1 MGIVSECLRVDYEL
15 VKSRMI
21 TWIGDITIST
31 IVLGIGIELE
41 YSKEYY
47 H

>member
-15 VKSRMI
+15 AKSRTM
-21 TWIGDITIST
+21 TWIGDITIGA
-31 IVLGIGIELE
+31 IVLGIGIELKCG
-41 YSKEYY
+41 KEYY

>member
-15 VKSRMI
+15 VKSRTM
-21 TWIGDITIST
+21 TWIGDVTISA

-41 YSKEYY
+41 HGKEYC